1 MSHRR
6 TPSDSK
12 STHNLNDSLNSTSST
27 NRASTYSTRTDIL
40 STQTSEP
47 DADGNQQSQQDSTYC
62 TYFTY
67 CFYTSLQNLIHV
79 HVIYVLFYHTTFW
92 LEPKYMR
99 ENSVP
104 FKASLYKTE
113 YEQTLFV
120 SLINDYRNFH
130 RSPVNMRAAD
140 KYVYRTLAGISL
152 LEFCIAYIWTL
163 QKKIYVFTCRYPKFR
178 TFLSLLLS
186 LIIAVFYLIYIFWM
200 YTHTFV
206 TRHLSRT
213 IFAAS
218 LVHLII
224 LTFLDKP
231 YLFYNSSTDL
241 FSVLHNARKVHRPF
255 VCSTSL
261 SPTSVS
267 SPNRPPYRLA
277 LPTQSRKV
285 NSLFSTLVFSSRW
298 WPVIEQNITAHQC
311 SSIYAHTRKEAD
323 ELWSV
328 VFRRILIITYR
339 TLASLIF
346 FDLIPFQM
354 INTGVRPVNI
364 QQYHILVIIFTLA
377 TLLTQ
382 SIFLFPI
389 ELQIR
394 LHHLATHLGRWR
406 LKSTFRKDRIHEC
419 SIECNSNHRGS
430 QIKYSSNQKEKYF
443 IGEEYLSNAAHPQ
456 SISHTILYYLFH
468 NRLYFSSKQFLLC
481 IILVLGQLLWL
492 IQGKLW
498 YEVVISGAFLL
509 HNGFTIFQITRD
521 RFIFELMDD
530 NGYNEIS
537 LKSEE
542 KKIN

>member
-12 STHNLNDSLNSTSST
+12 STHNVNDSLNSTSST
-27 NRASTYSTRTDIL
+27 NRASIYSIRTDVL
-40 STQTSEP
+40 STQTSEL
-47 DADGNQQSQQDSTYC
+47 DTDGNQQSQQDTTYC

-67 CFYTSLQNLIHV
+67 CFYTSFQNLIHV
-79 HVIYVLFYHTTFW
+79 HVIYVLFYHAAYW

-104 FKASLYKTE
+104 FKENLYKTD
-113 YEQTLFV
+113 YEKTLFV

-140 KYVYRTLAGISL
+140 KYIYRTLAGISL
-152 LEFCIAYIWTL
+152 LELFTAYIWTL
-163 QKKIYVFTCRYPKFR
+163 QKKVYVYTCRYPKFR

-186 LIIAVFYLIYIFWM
+186 LIIAVFYLTYICWL

-213 IFAAS
+213 VFAAS

-231 YLFYNSSTDL
+231 YLFCNSSTDL
-241 FSVLHNARKVHRPF
+241 FSVLHNAKKVHRSF

-267 SPNRPPYRLA
+267 SPNRPPYRLT

-298 WPVIEQNITAHQC
+298 WPVIEQKITAHQC
-311 SSIYAHTRKEAD
+311 SSVYADTRKEAD

-328 VFRRILIITYR
+328 VFRRILIIAYR

-346 FDLIPFQM
+346 FDIIPFKM
-354 INTGVRPVNI
+354 INSDVRPVNI
-364 QQYHILVIIFTLA
+364 QQYYILVMIFTLA

-389 ELQIR
+389 EFQIS

-406 LKSTFRKDRIHEC
+406 VKSPFRKNRIHE
-419 SIECNSNHRGS
+419 STIECNSHHRGS
-430 QIKYSSNQKEKYF
+430 QIKYSSNQKEKFF
-443 IGEEYLSNAAHPQ
+443 IGEDYLNNAAHPQ

-468 NRLYFSSKQFLLC
+468 NRLYFSSKQFFLC
-481 IILVLGQLLWL
+481 IILVLCQLLWL

-498 YEVVISGAFLL
+498 YEVVISGAILL
-509 HNGFTIFQITRD
+509 NNGFTIFQITRD
-521 RFIFELMDD
+521 RFIFDLMDD
-530 NGYNEIS
+530 NEYNEIS
-537 LKSEE
+537 LKSKEE
-542 KKIN
+542 KIN